1 MKRLA
6 LIAAILIASAWPSG
20 AQDHAAEQQV
30 LDAGRK
36 PRDLFQSSGSP
47 FDLEIDFTAQSREPT
62 SGHLSVKWQSKNHW
76 WSKVAVGGFEQTT
89 IRNGEM
95 EYTVRSFGY
104 TPEMVGELFN
114 LLGFEAS
121 PFKHSATSQKGRT
134 VDGVAA
140 TCVETQ
146 NRAGKGH
153 NRESCFGTATHEL
166 LREDWEVGQ
175 DEKDI
180 ETFADYS
187 AYEGAVYPKKFQ
199 LLKNGE
205 ESISASVTTLESAAF
220 DPALLVPSKGAIER
234 RKCDGMKP
242 PVQITQFA
250 PNFER
255 PRVQGNFRAA
265 ITILADGSVG
275 DIDVIHSGGAAMD
288 KASLEAAKKYKFK
301 PAMCG
306 SDPVVADTEIEFTVR
321 IY

>member
-6 LIAAILIASAWPSG
+6 LTVAILVACAGPCW
-20 AQDHAAEQQV
+20 AEDHAAEQQV

-36 PRDLFQSSGSP
+36 PSDLFQSAANP
-47 FDLEIDFTAQSREPT
+47 FDLEIDFTVQNHGSMP
-62 SGHLSVKWQSKNHW
+62 GHLSVKWQSKDHW

-121 PFKHSATSQKGRT
+121 PFKHSATKQKDRT
-134 VDGVAA
+134 LDGIAG
-140 TCVETQ
+140 TCVEIQ
-146 NRAGKGH
+146 KGEFKGN
-153 NRESCFGTATHEL
+153 NREFCFDKASHEL

-180 ETFADYS
+180 ESFADYS

-255 PRVQGNFRAA
+255 PHVQGNFRAA

-288 KASLEAAKKYKFK
+288 KVSLEAAKKYKFK

-306 SDPVVADTEIEFTVR
+306 SDPVVADTEIGFTVR